1 MVDINEKKFTVGC
14 SGKTQ
19 KISKDAKLTLGNR
32 LCQSESFINPD
43 HLIMCKEVRGASLL
57 VTHCGEAWYDVVF
70 NSWRT
75 LKRIYASMVRGN
87 YGRKALPTPT
97 PSVSLSLSLTC
108 HKRPL
113 NLNGAV

>member
-1 MVDINEKKFTVGC
+1 
-14 SGKTQ
+14 
-19 KISKDAKLTLGNR
+19 
-32 LCQSESFINPD
+32 
-43 HLIMCKEVRGASLL
+43 MCKEVRGASLL

-97 PSVSLSLSLTC
+97 PPLSLSVSLSVSLSLSLSVS
-108 HKRPL
+108 L
-113 NLNGAV
+113 SISLSLSDLS